1 MTIAE
6 PLSELAYPLDLL
18 DLLDGNPH
26 RGDVEAVKRS
36 YSQFGQRKPIVARH
50 IGAEGR
56 AEVTAGNTQLQA
68 ASELGWTHIAVVF
81 VDDDDLTAKAWSLA
95 DNHSAELGITDE
107 AALIAFLQALT
118 DPELLR
124 ATSYSEADIARM
136 LGDAF
141 KPGEEPDSRL
151 DEVTPQTCPQCG
163 FKWRSG
169 IGGEVVAVE
178 DD

>member
-1 MTIAE
+1 MTIAA
-6 PLSELAYPLDLL
+6 PLSELAYPLDQL
-18 DLLDGNPH
+18 DQLDGNPH

-36 YSQFGQRKPIVARH
+36 YSTFGQRKPIVARH
-50 IGAEGR
+50 TSEGR

-68 ASELGWTHIAVVF
+68 ASELGWSHIAVVF

-107 AALIAFLQALT
+107 AALIAFLQALS
-118 DPELLR
+118 DPDLLR
-124 ATSYSEADIARM
+124 ATSYSEADIARL

-141 KPGEEPDSRL
+141 KPGTEPESRL
-151 DEVTPQTCPQCG
+151 DEVTPQTCPSCG
-163 FKWRSG
+163 FKWRHG